1 MKFGGAGDI
10 PNVQVKCEADV
21 FENAIRE
28 IGVVFAC
35 EWFGH
40 DEDSDFTKETI
51 STLCERSGVAEI

>member
-1 MKFGGAGDI
+1 MKNGGKNEI
-10 PNVQVKCEADV
+10 PACEVACPADV

-40 DEDSDFTKETI
+40 KENSDFTKQAI
-51 STLCERSGVAEI
+51 KMLYERSGSDR